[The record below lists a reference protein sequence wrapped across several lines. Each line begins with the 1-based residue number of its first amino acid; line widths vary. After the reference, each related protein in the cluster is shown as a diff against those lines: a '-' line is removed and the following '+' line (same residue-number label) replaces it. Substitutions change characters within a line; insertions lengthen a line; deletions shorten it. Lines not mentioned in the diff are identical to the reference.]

1 MALHFLDVSLSHK
14 RSNTPAEKAEILVC
28 LQTLQNVENQDFPDG
43 PVAKTLC
50 SQSWGL
56 GSIPGQ
62 LTRSHMLQPD
72 TNK

>member
-50 SQSWGL
+50 SQS
-56 GSIPGQ
+56 
-62 LTRSHMLQPD
+62 
-72 TNK
+72 